1 MFASTAQEAIVKR
14 VELTNNL
21 AAAKYPK
28 PDLNGNPTA
37 VVIVQVIADNVNFL
51 GNVIPDGVVKKQG
64 EYWVYM
70 GTGTKELHVHSDNF
84 LPVEIRFPE
93 YGIPR
98 LESSATYVVTI
109 ARPETPAAQPASTA
123 YNYLVLKVTP
133 PDAHVIVDGKVS
145 EVRNGIAKVLLRGG
159 ATYAYRVEAPGYIAQ
174 EGNVAMADRREDR
187 TVELKS
193 TKGIMAINTTT
204 KGTDIYVNGEKTGT
218 DQWRGELLPNDYLV
232 EGRREGY
239 RPASQVVSVATGQ
252 TTSVTIPAL
261 TAITGSLNIDFEP
274 EGATITIDG
283 TPRGITPNV
292 IPDLLVGKHSV
303 TISAPGHDDYN
314 GSVTV
319 KEGEMTALTG
329 SLAGVNAKREIV
341 DVPYTAFFDEATG
354 LWGYRN
360 EKKAIA
366 IYPKYQYAN
375 DFSEGLGRVRYKDKI
390 GYINKNDIFIIEPV
404 YKDAFSFQNGRAEV
418 FLNGRW
424 FFIDKNGREIK

>member
-1 MFASTAQEAIVKR
+1 
-14 VELTNNL
+14 
-21 AAAKYPK
+21 
-28 PDLNGNPTA
+28 
-37 VVIVQVIADNVNFL
+37 
-51 GNVIPDGVVKKQG
+51 
-64 EYWVYM
+64 
-70 GTGTKELHVHSDNF
+70 
-84 LPVEIRFPE
+84 
-93 YGIPR
+93 
-98 LESSATYVVTI
+98 
-109 ARPETPAAQPASTA
+109 
-123 YNYLVLKVTP
+123 
-133 PDAHVIVDGKVS
+133 
-145 EVRNGIAKVLLRGG
+145 
-159 ATYAYRVEAPGYIAQ
+159 
-174 EGNVAMADRREDR
+174 MADRREDR

-329 SLAGVNAKREIV
+329 SLAGVNANREIV

-404 YKDAFSFQNGRAEV
+404 YKDAFSFQDGRAEV

>member
-187 TVELKS
+187 TVGLNS

-274 EGATITIDG
+274 EGATIT
-283 TPRGITPNV
+283 
-292 IPDLLVGKHSV
+292 
-303 TISAPGHDDYN
+303 GHDDYN

-329 SLAGVNAKREIV
+329 SLAGVNANREIV